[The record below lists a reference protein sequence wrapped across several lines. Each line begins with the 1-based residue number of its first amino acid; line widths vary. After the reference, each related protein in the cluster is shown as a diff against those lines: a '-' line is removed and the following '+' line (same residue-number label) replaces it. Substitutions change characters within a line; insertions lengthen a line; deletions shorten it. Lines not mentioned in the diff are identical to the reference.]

1 MRSALLRSAEPASL
15 TLFFITCQTLGF
27 SLLLLRFVSEGF
39 SKAEPA
45 TIAHFLTP
53 AAFFSRSSSKK
64 HPSSRARS
72 CFNWVFGIEIF
83 LKYLIERVVHR
94 CFDRIEA
101 VVEPISVDPLE
112 AITLQR
118 VLPCSVLGPFA
129 DAVAL

>member
-1 MRSALLRSAEPASL
+1 
-15 TLFFITCQTLGF
+15 LGF

-112 AITLQR
+112 AITLQSVLLCPCWVLQR
-118 VLPCSVLGPFA
+118 VLLRHEGSSMGAAAL
-129 DAVAL
+129 DVAL